1 MTALTTP
8 RTLTDPLEGV
18 TAAVQ
23 GRRFLW
29 PLLALMLASAF
40 AGAAF
45 GLRWDPAPS
54 ILGKLEASGQ
64 LKGMPEAELTEQIV
78 TAGRL
83 RLVTGIAGG
92 LFGTPFV
99 VLGIAV
105 ALAVLAW
112 LLGRKAPFPALFSA
126 SAVGM
131 LPVALERALWGL
143 VALWQLGLS
152 EERAKHLLPD
162 SVGAWIHAGSP
173 KLTRLLDSL
182 NLFHLCAALLIGV
195 GFAAATGLSR
205 RKGLWVGVG
214 LFAVLVGVFGLGIP
228 GLVPSGGGPG
238 GPGGPGGR
246 G

>member
-1 MTALTTP
+1 MTALTHP
-8 RTLTDPLEGV
+8 RTLTDPLPGV

-29 PLLALMLASAF
+29 PLLALMVASAF
-40 AGAAF
+40 AGAAY

-54 ILGKLEASGQ
+54 ILAKLDASGQ

-112 LLGRKAPFPALFSA
+112 LMGRKAPFPALFSA

-131 LPVALERALWGL
+131 LPIALERALWGL
-143 VALWQLGLS
+143 VALWQLGLT
-152 EERAKHLLPD
+152 EDRAKHLLPD
-162 SVGAWIHAGSP
+162 SVGAWVHVANP

-182 NLFHLCAALLIGV
+182 NGFHFFAALLIGV
-195 GFAAATGLSR
+195 GFAAATELPRG
-205 RKGLWVGVG
+205 KGFWVGLL
-214 LFAVLVGVFGLGIP
+214 LFIVLVGVFGLGLP
-228 GLVPSGGGPG
+228 GLVPPGG